1 MADTRIE
8 SITLT
13 ELEAAFLHVCGGIPD
28 REVATPLNKSEAKQ
42 RLAAFCQVLKSRC
55 QDSDFLASEL
65 VAVSDQ
71 VLAIL
76 NCDTMK
82 VSDLVEVKEGLDA
95 YAQRPLEEQTDGSI
109 VLFLVTPGSMGYTL
123 MNHARLAAEKDR
135 VSQTLRPKWRR
146 WTSQP
151 VTYQGL

>member
-42 RLAAFCQVLKSRC
+42 RLAAFCEVLKSRC
-55 QDSDFLASEL
+55 QDSDFLAPKL

-71 VLAIL
+71 VLALL
-76 NCDTMK
+76 NFICCEMFDK
-82 VSDLVEVKEGLDA
+82 FVFS
-95 YAQRPLEEQTDGSI
+95 
-109 VLFLVTPGSMGYTL
+109 YTL
-123 MNHARLAAEKDR
+123 CSSSFFL
-135 VSQTLRPKWRR
+135 Q
-146 WTSQP
+146 
-151 VTYQGL
+151 